1 MSLTSVHNTG
11 STVITEM
18 KQSIHNIYL
27 AIAVHVPRTKAWK
40 ARKRQQACEE
50 SQGSIV
56 FTRKFFIDDD
66 LPLPAEF
73 A

>member
-1 MSLTSVHNTG
+1 MSLTSVR

-18 KQSIHNIYL
+18 KKFFHNIYL

-66 LPLPAEF
+66 LPLPVEF
-73 A
+73 T

>member
-1 MSLTSVHNTG
+1 
-11 STVITEM
+11 M
-18 KQSIHNIYL
+18 KKLFKDIYL
-27 AIAVHVPRTKAWK
+27 SVAVHIPHTNAWK
-40 ARKRQQACEE
+40 ACKRKKACEE
-50 SQGSIV
+50 SQGSIT